1 MVNTENKE
9 NALNVRFSNVLLTW
23 YNLTDEKSLN
33 QTLQQILDI
42 SLSVQNPNIQP
53 GVFLA
58 EIRGHVRHGHTN

>member
-33 QTLQQILDI
+33 QTLQQILDTAY
-42 SLSVQNPNIQP
+42 LSQYKMLIFNQ
-53 GVFLA
+53 
-58 EIRGHVRHGHTN
+58 ECS